1 MDGLSGSSSGGSKN
15 NEGGSSSGSKI
26 ALPSN
31 KSSTITNTASSSKDS
46 SSSGTN
52 KDVKMKTVEE
62 KDPYMMDLAED
73 MDETPTTPLYGN
85 KKEHKDKDRI
95 REDSSIGS
103 FKRSISGPD
112 SFGGSVRDKDNDALS
127 RTKPNKTKKKRKHG
141 DKNHH
146 YTKGFKNSKGHHVF
160 GNASPC
166 PEDMTE
172 EDIVTHVIGKKTLYG
187 KVWKHSSAQ
196 LNNAAPSE
204 GKDSSKKEKGT
215 DCARYRCYNY
225 GIEYKP
231 GDTVYIEGDSPEQPF
246 YICCIQDIKYNKRE
260 AAELNIK
267 WFYRT
272 NEVPELVYQYLTQDR
287 VREHNLFNKEIK
299 RKLMAA
305 KPKEI
310 VATSTNSQSTLL
322 ATASE
327 FGLPVPKRLDETML
341 RQRELFSSDIS
352 HTVSVAVLRG
362 KCSVVQCEDVQDV
375 RQFIPEKDTFFYTL
389 SYNPETRRLGSTEGE
404 IRVGV
409 SHQAELPDLKTGKK
423 DKDKGEASDK
433 ANVVENDDN
442 KESSNS
448 SLKASN
454 SKVVKSEN
462 NKNSDDGSETKK
474 DTNKTTIKKESN
486 EGDYD
491 EDEEEDEFDEEDD
504 RVLEEITWKPGR
516 IHDHDLLMYLRAG
529 RSMAAFAAMCDAGGS
544 AEEGFTAASRDSITA
559 NALQVLHECDYDAGK
574 AVQTLLSTPFP
585 PASAG
590 DISRRWQEEDVKAF
604 IKGLRVY
611 GKNFF
616 KIRVDFLPDKDTSEL
631 VEFYYLWKKTPGAS
645 GSLPRGRNRA
655 HTLNANGVNA
665 GQPQAAA
672 LKRIKDGYNGGG
684 KWKKSSRNEDDPTD
698 VSSASDGEE
707 IEAHYEALQKERKA
721 ELEKAKRNGPESN
734 SKSDGNEKKK
744 SGADALTNGGKDV
757 LASSAIDGEMDM
769 ESGEEISP
777 YYCRHCFTASSKNWH
792 HGGKEKL
799 LLCADCRVYFKCYGK
814 NGTYLV
820 YSNRNITN
828 NYLYPTI

>member
-15 NEGGSSSGSKI
+15 NEGGSGSGTKI
-26 ALPSN
+26 GLSGG
-31 KSSTITNTASSSKDS
+31 KSSSITNTSSTKDS
-46 SSSGTN
+46 STSSLS
-52 KDVKMKTVEE
+52 KDNKMKVEE

-73 MDETPTTPLYGN
+73 MDESPTTGSLYGN
-85 KKEHKDKDRI
+85 KKDSLIGSKDKDRI
-95 REDSSIGS
+95 REDGSISG

-112 SFGGSVRDKDNDALS
+112 SFGGSSRDKDNDALS
-127 RTKPNKTKKKRKHG
+127 RPKPNKTKKKRKHG

-146 YTKGFKNSKGHHVF
+146 YTKGFKNSKGYHIF
-160 GNASPC
+160 GSASPC
-166 PEDMTE
+166 PDEMTE

-187 KVWKHSSAQ
+187 KVWKHSSSST
-196 LNNAAPSE
+196 NNAAPVD
-204 GKDSSKKEKGT
+204 GKESAKKGT

-231 GDTVYIEGDSPEQPF
+231 GDTVYIESDSPEQPYF
-246 YICCIQDIKYNKRE
+246 ICCIQDIKYSKRE
-260 AAELNIK
+260 AAEVNIK

-287 VREHNLFNKEIK
+287 LREHNLFNKEIK

-305 KPKEI
+305 KPKDI

-327 FGLPVPKRLDETML
+327 LGLPVPKRLDETML

-352 HTVSVAVLRG
+352 HTISVAVLRG
-362 KCSVVQCEDVQDV
+362 KCAVVQCEDVQDV
-375 RQFIPEKDTFFYTL
+375 RQFNPEKDTFFYTL

-404 IRVGV
+404 IRVGE
-409 SHQAELPDLKTGKK
+409 SHQAKLPELKTGKK
-423 DKDKGEASDK
+423 DKDKGEASEK
-433 ANVVENDDN
+433 SGSGDN
-442 KESSNS
+442 EEKKESSNS
-448 SLKASN
+448 SQKTTNA
-454 SKVVKSEN
+454 KTVKSETD
-462 NKNSDDGSETKK
+462 KTGDDGGESKK
-474 DTNKTTIKKESN
+474 DTNKLTLKKEN
-486 EGDYD
+486 NDGDYE
-491 EDEEEDEFDEEDD
+491 EDEEEDDFDEEDD
-504 RVLEEITWKPGR
+504 RDLEEITWRPGR

-559 NALQVLHECDYDAGK
+559 NAIQVLHECDYDAGK
-574 AVQTLLSTPFP
+574 AVQTLLNTPFP

-645 GSLPRGRNRA
+645 GSLPRGRARA
-655 HTLNANGVNA
+655 HQYKVNGV
-665 GQPQAAA
+665 GSGEPQAAA

-684 KWKKSSRNEDDPTD
+684 KFGRSKSSRNEDDPTD

-721 ELEKAKRNGPESN
+721 ELEKAKRNGTDGGKGD
-734 SKSDGNEKKK
+734 SKSADGNENKKK
-744 SGADALTNGGKDV
+744 ADSLTNGTKDV

-769 ESGEEISP
+769 ETGEEISP
-777 YYCRHCFTASSKNWH
+777 YYCRHCFTTSSKNWH

-799 LLCADCRVYFKCYGK
+799 LLCTDCRIYFKCYGEEID
-814 NGTYLV
+814 V
-820 YSNRNITN
+820 S
-828 NYLYPTI
+828 

>member
-1 MDGLSGSSSGGSKN
+1 MFDQLGMDGLSGSSSGGSKN
-15 NEGGSSSGSKI
+15 NEGGPSSGSKI
-26 ALPSN
+26 ALSSS
-31 KSSTITNTASSSKDS
+31 KSSTISTSSSSSKDS
-46 SSSGTN
+46 SAGLN
-52 KDVKMKTVEE
+52 KDTKMKTVEE

-73 MDETPTTPLYGN
+73 MDETPTTGSLYGN
-85 KKEHKDKDRI
+85 KKESLIGSKDKDRI
-95 REDSSIGS
+95 REDSNISS

-112 SFGGSVRDKDNDALS
+112 SFGGSVRDKDNDSLS
-127 RTKPNKTKKKRKHG
+127 RAKPNKTKKKRKHG

-166 PEDMTE
+166 PDDMTE

-187 KVWKHSSAQ
+187 KVWKLSSTPVSNTA
-196 LNNAAPSE
+196 SVD
-204 GKDSSKKEKGT
+204 GKDSAKKGT

-287 VREHNLFNKEIK
+287 LREHNLFNKEIK

-362 KCSVVQCEDVQDV
+362 KCSVIQCEDVQDV
-375 RQFIPEKDTFFYTL
+375 RQFMPEKDTFFYTL

-404 IRVGV
+404 IRVGE
-409 SHQAELPDLKTGKK
+409 SHQAKLPELKTGKK
-423 DKDKGEASDK
+423 DKDKSEVAEKSNVPENNDNKDASSSSQK
-433 ANVVENDDN
+433 SSSAKTIKVENI
-442 KESSNS
+442 
-448 SLKASN
+448 
-454 SKVVKSEN
+454 KS
-462 NKNSDDGSETKK
+462 SDDGGESKK
-474 DTNKTTIKKESN
+474 DGNRIQVKKEGN
-486 EGDYD
+486 DGDYD
-491 EDEEEDEFDEEDD
+491 EDDEEDDFDEEDD
-504 RVLEEITWKPGR
+504 RVLEEITWQPGR

-559 NALQVLHECDYDAGK
+559 NALMVLHECDYDAGK
-574 AVQTLLSTPFP
+574 AVQTLLNTPFP

-655 HTLNANGVNA
+655 HQYNVNGVNS

-684 KWKKSSRNEDDPTD
+684 KFGRSKSSRNEDDPTD

-707 IEAHYEALQKERKA
+707 IEAQYEALQKERKA
-721 ELEKAKRNGPESN
+721 ELEKAKRNGTESGG
-734 SKSDGNEKKK
+734 KSADGNEKKK
-744 SGADALTNGGKDV
+744 SGPDSLTNGTKDG
-757 LASSAIDGEMDM
+757 LPSSAIDGEMDM

-777 YYCRHCFTASSKNWH
+777 YYCRHCFTTSSKNWH

-799 LLCADCRVYFKCYGK
+799 LLCADCRLYFKCYGK
-814 NGTYLV
+814 
-820 YSNRNITN
+820 
-828 NYLYPTI
+828 